1 MVLVALRSPQIRA
14 PPNVIATLIRR
25 HFKRRPG
32 ATCGRN
38 TKLDEQRYITAWDIA
53 AIDQSTVTNTE
64 IDVTLKN
71 AIISNPPAPRV
82 FNTFFRG
89 CFTPPGC
96 YTPFPGVFLTD
107 GALRIFP
114 GGVSH
119 RRGVTHF
126 FRWCF
131 TLFSGVFHTLF
142 RGVLRIFPG
151 CFALFPGVFH
161 TFFGG
166 VTHFFRWCFAPAR
179 CTIGLPPMRN
189 TRGSGQHRWAVVVTR
204 GLRQSF
210 PRTSE
215 QASVLFS
222 ATQVKKRHR
231 RQRDSTPSWIERRR
245 TREFP
250 TRTLDCPVRER
261 QVQFGGIVASAFVGD
276 VFPLSSTLRAG
287 RFHS

>member
-114 GGVSH
+114 GGVS
-119 RRGVTHF
+119 RCFPG
-126 FRWCF
+126 CF
-131 TLFSGVFHTLF
+131 TLFSGVFYAFF
-142 RGVLRIFPG
+142 RGVSHFSPG
-151 CFALFPGVFH
+151 CFTLFSGVLH
-161 TFFGG
+161 TFSGG
-166 VTHFFRWCFAPAR
+166 VSLQL
-179 CTIGLPPMRN
+179 GVL
-189 TRGSGQHRWAVVVTR
+189 SGCH
-204 GLRQSF
+204 L
-210 PRTSE
+210 
-215 QASVLFS
+215 
-222 ATQVKKRHR
+222 
-231 RQRDSTPSWIERRR
+231 
-245 TREFP
+245 
-250 TRTLDCPVRER
+250 
-261 QVQFGGIVASAFVGD
+261 
-276 VFPLSSTLRAG
+276 
-287 RFHS
+287 